1 MANATTDKIFS
12 EQPCTSILII
22 HCKEKQG
29 DIIIKK
35 HFKAVS
41 FILIITHPYMS
52 FNCLTL
58 PPSQISS
65 PPPFL
70 PREHLEPDPSEQ
82 PRNMDFRNY
91 ILNRSFDKNVL
102 IQLRLFWIIGR
113 SIPY

>member
-41 FILIITHPYMS
+41 FILITRPYTS
-52 FNCLTL
+52 FKCLTL

-70 PREHLEPDPSEQ
+70 PQEHLEPAPSEP
-82 PRNMDFRNY
+82 PRNIDFRHY
-91 ILNRSFDKNVL
+91 IFNVIL
-102 IQLRLFWIIGR
+102 L
-113 SIPY
+113 